1 MGVEGVVFSSAGV
14 KVLSI
19 YGVSEQS
26 CPALQRVDT
35 HTRLLDI
42 CCRYAAGREDGAV
55 NHIYCATITHNP
67 DNFGGLVAAAAVCSV
82 LSHPGDNIT
91 APFPSLAI
99 TISKGSHIL
108 STISGQCFMTIEHNR
123 GS

>member
-1 MGVEGVVFSSAGV
+1 MGEEGVVFSSAGV

-26 CPALQRVDT
+26 CPAPAEGR

-82 LSHPGDNIT
+82 LSHTGDSIA
-91 APFPSLAI
+91 APPLQSQSAKGRTFSLR
-99 TISKGSHIL
+99 SVVNVL
-108 STISGQCFMTIEHNR
+108 
-123 GS
+123 

>member
-1 MGVEGVVFSSAGV
+1 MGEEGVVFSSAGV

-26 CPALQRVDT
+26 CPALQRLHT

-67 DNFGGLVAAAAVCSV
+67 DNFGGLVAAAVCSV
-82 LSHPGDNIT
+82 LSHPGDSIT
-91 APFPSLAI
+91 APSLAI

-108 STISGQCFMTIEHNR
+108 STISGQCFITIQHNR

>member
-1 MGVEGVVFSSAGV
+1 MGEEGVVFSSAGV

-26 CPALQRVDT
+26 CPALQRLHTT

-67 DNFGGLVAAAAVCSV
+67 DNFGGLVAAAVCSAVCCPTLGIASLPPPLQSQSAKGRTFSLRSV
-82 LSHPGDNIT
+82 VNVL
-91 APFPSLAI
+91 
-99 TISKGSHIL
+99 
-108 STISGQCFMTIEHNR
+108 
-123 GS
+123 

>member
-1 MGVEGVVFSSAGV
+1 MGEEGVVFSSAGV

-26 CPALQRVDT
+26 CPALQRVHTT

-67 DNFGGLVAAAAVCSV
+67 DNFGGLVAAAVCSV
-82 LSHPGDNIT
+82 SSHPGDNIT
-91 APFPSLAI
+91 APSLAI

-108 STISGQCFMTIEHNR
+108 SMISGQCL
-123 GS
+123 